1 MKVLTWSDI
10 IHVLEL
16 HLESL
21 EVANIAPDLS
31 TYAFELEDSEEGCK
45 DCVYSWWNGEQYE
58 CMRPTCRFESKEVE
72 KFLEGVNERANN

>member
-16 HLESL
+16 HLESS

-31 TYAFELEDSEEGCK
+31 TYAFELEDSKEGCK
-45 DCVYSWWNGEQYE
+45 DCVYS
-58 CMRPTCRFESKEVE
+58 
-72 KFLEGVNERANN
+72 

>member
-1 MKVLTWSDI
+1 MKVLTWNDV

-16 HLESL
+16 HLESS

-45 DCVYSWWNGEQYE
+45 DCAYSWWNGEQYE
-58 CMRPTCRFESKEVE
+58 CMRPVCCFKSKEVE
-72 KFLEGVNERANN
+72 NFLEDLNEGTD